1 MNRDMRRAALSVL
14 IVLFVA
20 FGLVYLAPLPDAQ
33 VAARLAPLL
42 DPRRGQGV
50 AIAGNSVLM
59 HVSPCDQD
67 KRSLHTI
74 LAADLGR
81 RVDNLGFD
89 GQPFEQSLNYVTT
102 ALHRKSVSGAIL
114 FVAPFSLTVR
124 TLPDIQTELFLRFAA
139 SDQYHANSL
148 IDRIRLRDFVS
159 PVPSENTQPFT
170 YNHVHYPDYNGIK
183 QIYFNPEKAAM
194 GCPET
199 LGINRRFIEAVYW
212 HTYLAHPVRQ
222 NDLADLSSLQ
232 QIAKRLNKPLVIVL
246 LPVDYDDIRSLNPSL
261 SDNVRARVGSIITGM
276 RALNIDVLDLTGL
289 LPAEDFADRWSASG
303 HLVQAG
309 RRLVAERVVA
319 AFKSLSPPVSSQPQS
334 GLN

>member
-1 MNRDMRRAALSVL
+1 MRRAAVL
-14 IVLFVA
+14 VLVVLFIA
-20 FGLVYLAPLPDAQ
+20 FGLVYLAPLPDTQ

-42 DPRRGQGV
+42 DPRRGQSV

-59 HVSPCDQD
+59 HVSACDED
-67 KRSLHTI
+67 KRPLHTI

-102 ALHRKSVSGAIL
+102 ALRRKSVSGAVL

-139 SDQYHANSL
+139 SGQFHANSL
-148 IDRIRLRDFVS
+148 VDRIRMHDFVS

-170 YNHVHYPDYNGIK
+170 YNHIQYPDYNGIK

-199 LGINRRFIEAVYW
+199 LGENRRFIEAVYW
-212 HTYLAHPVRQ
+212 HTYLSHPVRQ
-222 NDLADLSSLQ
+222 NDLADLSVLQ
-232 QIAKRLNKPLVIVL
+232 RIAKHLNKPLVIVL
-246 LPVDYDDIRSLNPSL
+246 LPVDYSDIRSLNPAL
-261 SDNVRARVGSIITGM
+261 SENVRARVDSIVSDM
-276 RALNIDVLDLTGL
+276 RRLNVNVLDLTGS
-289 LPAEDFADRWSASG
+289 LPADDFADRWSASG
-303 HLVQAG
+303 HLVQEG
-309 RRLVAERVVA
+309 RHRVAERVVA
-319 AFKSLSPPVSSQPQS
+319 AFQSVAPSIPSQPQP
-334 GLN
+334 GRN